1 MSKRDNKILI
11 NDIKEEIDRI
21 ENFTKSIKSF
31 EEFKQN
37 ELVYYAILKC
47 LENIGEAVKNIQDD
61 FKNRYNYIDWKKIA
75 GLRDIISH
83 EYFGVEIKI
92 IWDLI
97 KYKIP
102 EFKKEILKI
111 LENFNSL

>member
-47 LENIGEAVKNIQDD
+47 LEI
-61 FKNRYNYIDWKKIA
+61 
-75 GLRDIISH
+75 
-83 EYFGVEIKI
+83 
-92 IWDLI
+92 
-97 KYKIP
+97 
-102 EFKKEILKI
+102 
-111 LENFNSL
+111 